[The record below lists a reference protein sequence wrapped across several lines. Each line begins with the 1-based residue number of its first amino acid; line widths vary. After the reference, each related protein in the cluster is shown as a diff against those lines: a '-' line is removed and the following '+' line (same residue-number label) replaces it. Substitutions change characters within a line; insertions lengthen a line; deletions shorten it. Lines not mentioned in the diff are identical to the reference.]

1 LGILQ
6 VSEWAH
12 ALRDNAV
19 LGTSLDHYFNLEF
32 IMKPG
37 QPDPYILES
46 NNLQGIT
53 SKTLSHGS

>member
-1 LGILQ
+1 M
-6 VSEWAH
+6 
-12 ALRDNAV
+12 DNAV